1 MRWLAVLCVVTL
13 DSPCD
18 ESCCRDPCLHG
29 CRFRFASCCGFSQ
42 LLGGGCPALW
52 DRSSVAQGYRLAGVP
67 GVDWSKLPDGNQALG
82 LMQINTIHLPALAKF
97 GIRREDLFDACI
109 NQKVG
114 AWILADCMRR
124 FGQIWRAVGCYY
136 AGPGSKNFSA
146 QEKYVS
152 GVRRYY
158 EGYRCKSS
166 PKGCAC
172 EGS

>member
-1 MRWLAVLCVVTL
+1 MSPFAAIRACMVAGFALLPAVA
-13 DSPCD
+13 S
-18 ESCCRDPCLHG
+18 
-29 CRFRFASCCGFSQ
+29 ASCWEEAAQRYGIDP
-42 LLGGGCPALW
+42 LLLKAIAWQESRGWTGAIGP
-52 DRSSVAQGYRLAGVP
+52 
-67 GVDWSKLPDGNQALG
+67 KLPDGNQALG